1 MCSLRTIKYKHMCSI
16 WIMAVCAHQYSCF
29 QCISGICTAWK
40 PTNATGIRIRCQQ
53 LPALGYQTLQAEI
66 RACAYPTCSYIR
78 ITMIRQLLFCYCCG
92 KTQGQKIIDLSLVK
106 GNRGKKKQQ
115 PKNPIPCWGFF
126 SGFYDLYMLTKES
139 ANTGYPER
147 SEPLHLLYNRQESTI
162 KTMRLPQL
170 GPAQV

>member
-1 MCSLRTIKYKHMCSI
+1 
-16 WIMAVCAHQYSCF
+16 
-29 QCISGICTAWK
+29 
-40 PTNATGIRIRCQQ
+40 
-53 LPALGYQTLQAEI
+53 
-66 RACAYPTCSYIR
+66 
-78 ITMIRQLLFCYCCG
+78 MIRQLLFCYCCG
-92 KTQGQKIIDLSLVK
+92 KTQGQKIRDLSLVK
-106 GNRGKKKQQ
+106 GNRGKKKNNNQKT
-115 PKNPIPCWGFF
+115 PSLAEAFF

>member
-106 GNRGKKKQQ
+106 GNRGKKKTTTKKPHPLLRLFFQDFMICTCWQKNQQ
-115 PKNPIPCWGFF
+115 T
-126 SGFYDLYMLTKES
+126 LVTL
-139 ANTGYPER
+139 
-147 SEPLHLLYNRQESTI
+147 SEVSLCISYITDR
-162 KTMRLPQL
+162 K
-170 GPAQV
+170 AQ